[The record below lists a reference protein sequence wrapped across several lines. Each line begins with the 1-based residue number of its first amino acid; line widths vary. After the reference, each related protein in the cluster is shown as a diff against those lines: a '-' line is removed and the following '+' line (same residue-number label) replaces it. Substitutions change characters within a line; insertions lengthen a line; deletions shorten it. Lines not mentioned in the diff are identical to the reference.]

1 MSSGV
6 FGLVPFRQIAS
17 SEMSGDENV
26 VDGAGGVTAREHSE
40 LLRRQQQAD
49 AKRWEEMEKKVKKME
64 AEQLEAKKKAR
75 KAAVKAECDKY
86 TNKSIKRGVKVQM
99 ETLHLI
105 TDLEEVWEDLAEA
118 DTEGVGV
125 ISAAVA
131 ADKVEE
137 CNEAVSKMTTILAR
151 FRLHSQWELDM
162 QIAAGSST
170 MGWGTV
176 EQWEL
181 KKKQEE
187 GDTVWSMTPEAMRKI
202 EQEKLTYD
210 RQLRLAG
217 RGRICSES

>member
-1 MSSGV
+1 M
-6 FGLVPFRQIAS
+6 
-17 SEMSGDENV
+17 

-105 TDLEEVWEDLAEA
+105 TDLEEVWEDLARGFLEAEA

-187 GDTVWSMTPEAMRKI
+187 GTKTTR
-202 EQEKLTYD
+202 
-210 RQLRLAG
+210 
-217 RGRICSES
+217 